1 MKQTVLVTGCDGYIG
16 HALTLKLVKDGHNV
30 IGLDNLARRQNVK
43 EMGSFSAI
51 PIETR
56 RERNETLQHI
66 GDFVFY
72 DMTMISDINLR
83 QLFNSYNFDTIINL
97 AQQPSA
103 PFSHKSQLHTLST
116 TNNNLQGVINLL
128 YVMKQQKNP
137 NAHLIHI
144 GTMGEYDPAVGVK
157 IPEGTFKF
165 WHRFKRSKTSIF
177 PRRPGS
183 FYHAS
188 KVAATYYID
197 LACRAWNLKA
207 TDIMQGVVFGNWTPE
222 IEEYQSH
229 TRLDSDEAFGTV
241 VNRFLV
247 QAFIEHPLTIYG
259 KGHHKRGF
267 LSIYDSTQCLN
278 IALNNPPKKNE
289 YRTWNQLFSVYSIN
303 QIADLVIDAA
313 AYFGIKATKQHIP
326 SPRKET
332 TNPHYYNPDVKI
344 LRKLGYI
351 PEHDTRHSFRD
362 ELFFQL
368 EELQKYPLN
377 AEQIKTL
384 TNAVKPNIHWSN

>member
-1 MKQTVLVTGCDGYIG
+1 MKKQTVLITGCDGYIG

-43 EMGSFSAI
+43 EMGSISAL

-56 RERNETLQHI
+56 RERTDTLQHI

-83 QLFNSYNFDTIINL
+83 SLFQSYKFDTIINL

-103 PFSHKSQLHTLST
+103 PFSHKSQTHTIST
-116 TNNNLQGVINLL
+116 TRNNLEGVINLL
-128 YVMKQQKNP
+128 YVMKQQNP
-137 NAHLIHI
+137 DAHLIHI

-165 WHRFKRSKTSIF
+165 WHKLRRAKTSIF

-197 LACRAWNLKA
+197 LACRAWGLKA

-222 IEEYQSH
+222 IEQYQSH
-229 TRLDSDEAFGTV
+229 TRLDTDEAFGTV
-241 VNRFLV
+241 ANRFLV
-247 QAFIEHPLTIYG
+247 QAFIEHPLTIFG
-259 KGHHKRGF
+259 KGNHKRGF
-267 LSIYDSTQCLN
+267 LSLYDSTQCLN
-278 IALNNPPKKNE
+278 IALNNPPKSGE
-289 YRTWNQLFSVYSIN
+289 YRTWNQLFQVYSMN
-303 QIADLVIDAA
+303 QVADLVIDAA
-313 AYFGIKATKQHIP
+313 EYFGIKATKYHIP

-332 TNPHYYNPDVKI
+332 TNDHYYNPQVKI
-344 LRKLGYI
+344 LSKLGYI
-351 PEHDTRHSFRD
+351 PEHDTPHSFRD

-368 EELQKYPLN
+368 DELHKHGLN
-377 AEQIKTL
+377 EEQITKLAQVVTP
-384 TNAVKPNIHWSN
+384 TIQWS

>member
-1 MKQTVLVTGCDGYIG
+1 MRQTVLVTGCDGYIG

-30 IGLDNLARRQNVK
+30 IGIDNLARRNNVEK
-43 EMGSFSAI
+43 MGSISAL

-56 RERNETLQHI
+56 NERNDTLQHI
-66 GDFVFY
+66 GDFVYY
-72 DMTMISDINLR
+72 DMTMVSDINLR
-83 QLFNSYNFDTIINL
+83 QLFNSHKFDTIINL

-103 PFSHKSQLHTLST
+103 PFSHKSQHHTLAT

-128 YVMKQQKNP
+128 YVMKQQNP
-137 NAHLIHI
+137 DAHLIHI

-165 WHRFKRSKTSIF
+165 WHRFRRSNVSIF

-197 LACRAWNLKA
+197 LACRAWGLKA

-229 TRLDSDEAFGTV
+229 TRLDTDEAFGTV
-241 VNRFLV
+241 VNRFIV
-247 QAFIEHPLTIYG
+247 QAFIEQPLTIYG
-259 KGHHKRGF
+259 KGQHKRGF
-267 LSIYDSTQCLN
+267 LSLYDSIQCLD
-278 IALNNPPKKNE
+278 IALKNPPTSGT
-289 YRTWNQLFSVYSIN
+289 YRTWNQLFQVYSMN
-303 QIADLVIDAA
+303 QIAALVIDAA
-313 AYFGIKATKQHIP
+313 AYFGIKATKQYIP
-326 SPRKET
+326 SPRKEAL
-332 TNPHYYNPDVKI
+332 NNHYYRPDVKI
-344 LRKLGYI
+344 LSKLGYI
-351 PEHDTRHSFRD
+351 PEHNTYHSTRD

-368 EELQKYPLN
+368 EELIKLQKSEKQINILN
-377 AEQIKTL
+377 QVVIPKIT
-384 TNAVKPNIHWSN
+384 WS

>member
-30 IGLDNLARRQNVK
+30 VGIDNLARRHNV
-43 EMGSFSAI
+43 ELMGSFSAL

-56 RERNETLQHI
+56 RERTETLQHI

-72 DMTMISDINLR
+72 DLTMISDINLR
-83 QLFNSYNFDTIINL
+83 SLFQSYKFDTIINL

-103 PFSHKSQLHTLST
+103 PFSHKSQHHTIST
-116 TNNNLQGVINLL
+116 TRNNLEGVINLL
-128 YVMKQQKNP
+128 YAMKKQSYDS
-137 NAHLIHI
+137 HLIHI

-197 LACRAWNLKA
+197 LACRTWNLKA

-229 TRLDSDEAFGTV
+229 TRLDTDEAFGTV
-241 VNRFLV
+241 SNRFLV

-259 KGHHKRGF
+259 KGKHKRGF
-267 LSIYDSTQCLN
+267 LSLYDSTQCLN
-278 IALNNPPKKNE
+278 IALNNPPKSGA

-313 AYFGIKATKQHIP
+313 AYFGIKATKQYIP
-326 SPRKET
+326 SPRKEIT
-332 TNPHYYNPDVKI
+332 HPHYYNPDVKI

-368 EELQKYPLN
+368 DELHKHGLN
-377 AEQIKTL
+377 AEQMEQL
-384 TNAVKPNIHWSN
+384 TKVTKPKITWS

>member
-1 MKQTVLVTGCDGYIG
+1 MKQTVLITGCDGYIG

-30 IGLDNLARRQNVK
+30 VGLDNLTRRQYVNQ
-43 EMGSFSAI
+43 MGSFSAI

-56 RERNETLQHI
+56 SERNYTLQHI

-72 DMTMISDINLR
+72 DLTMVSDINLR
-83 QLFNSYNFDTIINL
+83 QLFNSYKFDTIINL

-103 PFSHKSQLHTLST
+103 PFSHKTQHHTLAT

-128 YVMKQQKNP
+128 YVMKQQNP
-137 NAHLIHI
+137 DAHLIHI

-197 LACRAWNLKA
+197 LACRAWDLKA

-222 IEEYQSH
+222 IEQFQSH
-229 TRLDSDEAFGTV
+229 TRLDTDEAFGTV

-247 QAFIEHPLTIYG
+247 QAFIEHPLTVYG

-267 LSIYDSTQCLN
+267 LSIYDSIQCLN
-278 IALNNPPKKNE
+278 IALNNPPQKGE

-303 QIADLVIDAA
+303 QIAALVIDAA
-313 AYFGIKATKQHIP
+313 SYFGIKATKLNIP

-351 PEHDTRHSFRD
+351 PEHDTAHSFRD

-368 EELQKYPLN
+368 EELHKVPLN
-377 AEQIKTL
+377 EQQMNTL
-384 TNAVKPNIHWSN
+384 IDVVKPKIRWSN

>member
-1 MKQTVLVTGCDGYIG
+1 
-16 HALTLKLVKDGHNV
+16 
-30 IGLDNLARRQNVK
+30 
-43 EMGSFSAI
+43 
-51 PIETR
+51 
-56 RERNETLQHI
+56 
-66 GDFVFY
+66 
-72 DMTMISDINLR
+72 
-83 QLFNSYNFDTIINL
+83 
-97 AQQPSA
+97 
-103 PFSHKSQLHTLST
+103 
-116 TNNNLQGVINLL
+116 
-128 YVMKQQKNP
+128 MKQQSYDS
-137 NAHLIHI
+137 HLIHI

-241 VNRFLV
+241 ANRFLV

-267 LSIYDSTQCLN
+267 LSLYDSTQCLN
-278 IALNNPPKKNE
+278 IALNNPPKSGA
-289 YRTWNQLFSVYSIN
+289 YRTWNQLFSVYTIN
-303 QIADLVIDAA
+303 QVADLVIDAA
-313 AYFGIKATKQHIP
+313 EYFGIRATKQYIP

-332 TNPHYYNPDVKI
+332 THSHYYNPDVKI

-351 PEHDTRHSFRD
+351 PEHDTMHSFRD

-368 EELQKYPLN
+368 EELLKHPLN
-377 AEQIKTL
+377 EEQITKL
-384 TNAVKPNIHWSN
+384 TKVTKPKITWS

>member
-1 MKQTVLVTGCDGYIG
+1 MKQNVLITGCDGYIG
-16 HALTLKLVKDGHNV
+16 HALTLKLVKDGHSV
-30 IGLDNLARRQNVK
+30 VGIDNLARRHNVK
-43 EMGSFSAI
+43 SMGSISAI

-56 RERNETLQHI
+56 TERNDTLQHI
-66 GDFVFY
+66 GNFVY
-72 DMTMISDINLR
+72 HDLTVISDINMR
-83 QLFNSYNFDTIINL
+83 NLFKSYRFDTVINL

-103 PFSHKSQLHTLST
+103 PWSHKSQFHTLAT
-116 TNNNLQGVINLL
+116 TVNNLQGVINLL
-128 YVMKQQKNP
+128 YAMKDISP
-137 NAHLIHI
+137 DSHLIHI

-197 LACRAWNLKA
+197 LACRAWGLKA

-229 TRLDSDEAFGTV
+229 TRLDTDEAFGTV
-241 VNRFLV
+241 SNRFIV

-267 LSIYDSTQCLN
+267 LSLYDSIQCLN
-278 IALNNPPKKNE
+278 IALNNPPKSGA

-313 AYFGIKATKQHIP
+313 SYFGIKATKQYIP

-368 EELQKYPLN
+368 EELQKYTHAPKYY
-377 AEQIKTL
+377 ETL
-384 TNAVKPNIHWSN
+384 KNVVKPKITWS